1 MKKYP
6 SEAYSSNS
14 RTLHRYVVVA
24 GLVLSVGLTIA
35 PGAVSTAYADELA
48 SGSDSPAAIE
58 AAMQPGEGASSSFVN
73 AAPQAG
79 GKATASSAESTSGVE
94 GQNLPGSDPAKSS
107 ASEASAPGAGES
119 GSASVGEG
127 TASAAAPATG
137 SGPSA
142 TTTAPEGGTSPDA
155 ATPATGNAPD
165 PAASAAVTSGGLT
178 LAAVPAAE
186 GAAAPAAGVVA
197 KIGEQSYAT
206 LDEAIAAAKSG
217 DTIVLVA
224 NATTQGISMKGDLT
238 INGAGNT
245 ITFEKDGIAIF
256 GHALTFK
263 DAIVSMMGIGSTPY
277 AEWKWMAICASK
289 DGSLTLDNTAMSL
302 DGTGTASNTHA
313 IYFTSNNKLNVTNG
327 STLVVSNYPQDA
339 LEWDG
344 GDGGYN
350 LNVTGGSKVVLDHNR
365 SGIAGTF
372 FVKVD
377 ASELTVIN
385 NRGNGSNGSHFNIA
399 NGSEVSFKDNGSHG
413 LSAGKLFVKGST
425 VTCTGNGMYGITV
438 GNSLNVDGTS
448 TLKANGNKTK
458 ASASSGGGLRITKNA
473 RENLIAKGAVVEIN
487 NNGGNGLENYAD
499 LLIEEGVDLSILQN
513 YEKGNGGGIYNGATG
528 SLTLPSGAKIY
539 NNIAAKAGDD
549 IFSLGKIVVPA
560 TGKWILDQ
568 NHDGV
573 GDHSIAGWFEDGLGS
588 DNPQRWQAHAEDED
602 ANYIIGIEEGNFEIP
617 LALKAA
623 HGIEVDLGE
632 GEEPASPDGG
642 SEDPGKAEGSSGVET
657 VSAEK
662 AEVVAP
668 GSVKSVSPKT
678 GDSAGFGLAA
688 AAMSVVAAISAAFA
702 ALRRRE
708 D

>member
-6 SEAYSSNS
+6 SEACSSNS
-14 RTLHRYVVVA
+14 RTLRRYVVVA

-48 SGSDSPAAIE
+48 SGSGSSAAIE
-58 AAMQPGEGASSSFVN
+58 AAMQPGEGASSSSVN
-73 AAPQAG
+73 TASEAEEKAA
-79 GKATASSAESTSGVE
+79 TSSAESASGVE
-94 GQNLPGSDPAKSS
+94 GQDSPGSAPAKSS

-127 TASAAAPATG
+127 TASAAVSATG
-137 SGPSA
+137 SGASA
-142 TTTAPEGGTSPDA
+142 TTAAPEGGTSPDV

-165 PAASAAVTSGGLT
+165 PAASAA
-178 LAAVPAAE
+178 PAAE
-186 GAAAPAAGVVA
+186 GAAAPTAGVVA

-302 DGTGTASNTHA
+302 DGTGTASGTHA
-313 IYFTSNNKLNVTNG
+313 IYFTSNNKLNVANG

-350 LNVTGGSKVVLDHNR
+350 LNVTGGSEVVLDHNR

-377 ASELTVIN
+377 ASELTVIS
-385 NRGNGSNGSHFNIA
+385 NRGNGSNGSHFDIA

-473 RENLIAKGAVVEIN
+473 RENFIAKGAVVEIN

-499 LLIEEGVDLSILQN
+499 LFIEDGVDLSSLQN

-528 SLTLPSGAKIY
+528 SLTLPSGAKIH
-539 NNIAAKAGDD
+539 NNTAAKAGDD
-549 IFSLGKIVVPA
+549 IYSLGKIVVPA
-560 TGKWILDQ
+560 TGEWILDQ

-573 GDHSIAGWFEDGLGS
+573 GDHAITGWFEDGLGS

-623 HGIEVDLGE
+623 HGIEVDPGE

-642 SEDPGKAEGSSGVET
+642 SEDPGKAEDPGSVKT

-668 GSVKSVSPKT
+668 GSVKNVSPKT

>member
-58 AAMQPGEGASSSFVN
+58 AAMQAGEGASSSSVN
-73 AAPQAG
+73 AAPQAE
-79 GKATASSAESTSGVE
+79 GKAAASSAESASGVE
-94 GQNLPGSDPAKSS
+94 SQNLPGSAPAKSS

-142 TTTAPEGGTSPDA
+142 TTAAPEGGTSPDA

-165 PAASAAVTSGGLT
+165 PAASATVASGGLT
-178 LAAVPAAE
+178 LAAAPAAE
-186 GAAAPAAGVVA
+186 GAAAPTAGVVA

-289 DGSLTLDNTAMSL
+289 DGSLALDNTAMSL

-327 STLVVSNYPQDA
+327 STLVVSNYPQD
-339 LEWDG
+339 
-344 GDGGYN
+344 
-350 LNVTGGSKVVLDHNR
+350 
-365 SGIAGTF
+365 
-372 FVKVD
+372 
-377 ASELTVIN
+377 
-385 NRGNGSNGSHFNIA
+385 
-399 NGSEVSFKDNGSHG
+399 
-413 LSAGKLFVKGST
+413 
-425 VTCTGNGMYGITV
+425 
-438 GNSLNVDGTS
+438 
-448 TLKANGNKTK
+448 
-458 ASASSGGGLRITKNA
+458 
-473 RENLIAKGAVVEIN
+473 GA
-487 NNGGNGLENYAD
+487 
-499 LLIEEGVDLSILQN
+499 
-513 YEKGNGGGIYNGATG
+513 
-528 SLTLPSGAKIY
+528 
-539 NNIAAKAGDD
+539 
-549 IFSLGKIVVPA
+549 
-560 TGKWILDQ
+560 
-568 NHDGV
+568 GV
-573 GDHSIAGWFEDGLGS
+573 G
-588 DNPQRWQAHAEDED
+588 RWRWWLQ
-602 ANYIIGIEEGNFEIP
+602 P
-617 LALKAA
+617 
-623 HGIEVDLGE
+623 
-632 GEEPASPDGG
+632 
-642 SEDPGKAEGSSGVET
+642 
-657 VSAEK
+657 
-662 AEVVAP
+662 
-668 GSVKSVSPKT
+668 
-678 GDSAGFGLAA
+678 
-688 AAMSVVAAISAAFA
+688 
-702 ALRRRE
+702 
-708 D
+708 

>member
-6 SEAYSSNS
+6 SEACSSNS
-14 RTLHRYVVVA
+14 RTLRRYVVVA

-58 AAMQPGEGASSSFVN
+58 AAMQPGEGASSSSVN
-73 AAPQAG
+73 AASQAE
-79 GKATASSAESTSGVE
+79 GKAAASSAESASGVE
-94 GQNLPGSDPAKSS
+94 SQNLPGSAPAKSS

-137 SGPSA
+137 SGSSA
-142 TTTAPEGGTSPDA
+142 TTAAPEGGTSPDA
-155 ATPATGNAPD
+155 ATSATGSATD
-165 PAASAAVTSGGLT
+165 PAAAD
-178 LAAVPAAE
+178 PAAE

-302 DGTGTASNTHA
+302 DGTGTASGTHA

-327 STLVVSNYPQDA
+327 STLAVSNYPQDA

-385 NRGNGSNGSHFNIA
+385 NRGNGSNGSHFDIA

-473 RENLIAKGAVVEIN
+473 GENFIAKGAVIEIS

-539 NNIAAKAGDD
+539 NNTAAKAGDD

-573 GDHSIAGWFEDGLGS
+573 GDHSITGWFEDGLGS

-623 HGIEVDLGE
+623 HGIEVDPGE
-632 GEEPASPDGG
+632 GEEPASPDGA
-642 SEDPGKAEGSSGVET
+642 SEDPGKAEGSSSVET

>member
-35 PGAVSTAYADELA
+35 PGAVSTAYADELV

-58 AAMQPGEGASSSFVN
+58 AAMQPGEGASFSSAN
-73 AAPQAG
+73 AAPQAE
-79 GKATASSAESTSGVE
+79 GKAAASSAESASGVE
-94 GQNLPGSDPAKSS
+94 GQNLPESDPAKSS

-142 TTTAPEGGTSPDA
+142 TTVAPEGGTSPDA

-165 PAASAAVTSGGLT
+165 PAASAA
-178 LAAVPAAE
+178 PAAE
-186 GAAAPAAGVVA
+186 GAAAPTAGVVA

-302 DGTGTASNTHA
+302 DGTGTASGTHA
-313 IYFTSNNKLNVTNG
+313 IYFTSNNKLNVANG

-350 LNVTGGSKVVLDHNR
+350 LNVTGGSEVVLDHNR

-377 ASELTVIN
+377 ASELTVIS
-385 NRGNGSNGSHFNIA
+385 NRGNGSNGSHFDIA

-425 VTCTGNGMYGITV
+425 VTCTGNGLYGITV
-438 GNSLNVDGTS
+438 SNSLNVDGTS

-539 NNIAAKAGDD
+539 NNTAAKAGDD
-549 IFSLGKIVVPA
+549 IFSHGKIVVPA

-573 GDHSIAGWFEDGLGS
+573 GDHSIAGWFEDGLGR

-623 HGIEVDLGE
+623 HGIEVDPGE

>member
-6 SEAYSSNS
+6 SEACSSNS
-14 RTLHRYVVVA
+14 RTLRRYVVVA

-35 PGAVSTAYADELA
+35 PGAVSTAYADEPA
-48 SGSDSPAAIE
+48 SGSGSSVATE
-58 AAMQPGEGASSSFVN
+58 AAMQPGEGASSSSVN
-73 AAPQAG
+73 TAPQEE
-79 GKATASSAESTSGVE
+79 GKAATSSAESTSGVE
-94 GQNLPGSDPAKSS
+94 GQNPPESAPAKSS

-119 GSASVGEG
+119 VSAPVGEG
-127 TASAAAPATG
+127 AVSAVAPATG
-137 SGPSA
+137 SA
-142 TTTAPEGGTSPDA
+142 T
-155 ATPATGNAPD
+155 D
-165 PAASAAVTSGGLT
+165 PAAAASS
-178 LAAVPAAE
+178 AE

-302 DGTGTASNTHA
+302 DGAGTASGTHA

-350 LNVTGGSKVVLDHNR
+350 LNVIGGSKVVLDHNR

-385 NRGNGSNGSHFNIA
+385 NRGNGSNGSHFDIA

-473 RENLIAKGAVVEIN
+473 RENFIAKGAVVEIS

-499 LLIEEGVDLSILQN
+499 LFIEEGVDLSILQN

-528 SLTLPSGAKIY
+528 SLALPSGAKIY
-539 NNIAAKAGDD
+539 NNTAAKAGDD

-573 GDHSIAGWFEDGLGS
+573 GDHSITGWFEDGLGS
-588 DNPQRWQAHAEDED
+588 DSPQRWQAHAEDED
-602 ANYIIGIEEGNFEIP
+602 ANYIIGIEEGSFEVP

-623 HGIEVDLGE
+623 HGIEVDPGE
-632 GEEPASPDGG
+632 GDEPAVPDDG
-642 SEDPGKAEGSSGVET
+642 SEDPGKAEGSSSVET

-668 GSVKSVSPKT
+668 DSVKSVSPKT

>member
-14 RTLHRYVVVA
+14 RTLRRYVVVA

-48 SGSDSPAAIE
+48 SGSGTPAAIE
-58 AAMQPGEGASSSFVN
+58 AAVQPEEGASSSSAN
-73 AAPQAG
+73 AAPQAE
-79 GKATASSAESTSGVE
+79 GKAAASSAESASSVE
-94 GQNLPGSDPAKSS
+94 TQNPPGPAPAKSS

-119 GSASVGEG
+119 GSAPAGEG
-127 TASAAAPATG
+127 AASAAAPAAG
-137 SGPSA
+137 SGSSA
-142 TTTAPEGGTSPDA
+142 TTAAPEGGTSSGA
-155 ATPATGNAPD
+155 ATPATGSVPD
-165 PAASAAVTSGGLT
+165 PAASAAAASSGLT
-178 LAAVPAAE
+178 LAA
-186 GAAAPAAGVVA
+186 APTAGVVA
-197 KIGEQSYAT
+197 KIGEQSYVT
-206 LDEAIAAAKSG
+206 LDEAIAAAKPG

-224 NATTQGISMKGDLT
+224 NATSQGISMKGDLV

-256 GHALTFK
+256 NHALTFK
-263 DAIVSMMGIGSTPY
+263 DAIVSTMGIGSTPY
-277 AEWKWMAICASK
+277 AEWKWMAICANK
-289 DGSLTLDNTAMSL
+289 DGSLTLDNTTMTL
-302 DGTGTASNTHA
+302 DGTGTASGTHA

-385 NRGNGSNGSHFNIA
+385 NRGNGSNGSHFDIA

-425 VTCTGNGMYGITV
+425 ITCTGNGLYGITV
-438 GNSLNVDGTS
+438 SNSLNVDGAS

-473 RENLIAKGAVVEIN
+473 KENFIAKGAVVEIN

-499 LLIEEGVDLSILQN
+499 LFIEDGVDLSILQN

-528 SLTLPSGAKIY
+528 SLTLPSGAKIH
-539 NNIAAKAGDD
+539 NNTAAKAGDD
-549 IFSLGKIVVPA
+549 IYSLGKIVVPA
-560 TGKWILDQ
+560 TGEWILDQ

-573 GDHSIAGWFEDGLGS
+573 GDHAITGWFEDGLGS

-602 ANYIIGIEEGNFEIP
+602 ANYMIEIEEGSFEIP
-617 LALKAA
+617 LALKAT
-623 HGIEVDLGE
+623 HGIQVDPEE
-632 GEEPASPDGG
+632 GDVPVGPSE
-642 SEDPGKAEGSSGVET
+642 SEDPGKAEDPGSVKT

-662 AEVVAP
+662 AEVVAT
-668 GSVKSVSPKT
+668 SSAKSISPKT
-678 GDSAGFGLAA
+678 GDSTGFSLAA
-688 AAMSVVAAISAAFA
+688 AAMSVLAAISAAFA

>member
-6 SEAYSSNS
+6 SEACSSNS
-14 RTLHRYVVVA
+14 RTLRRYVVVA

-48 SGSDSPAAIE
+48 SGSGSSAAIE
-58 AAMQPGEGASSSFVN
+58 AAMQPGEGASASSVN
-73 AAPQAG
+73 TAPQEE
-79 GKATASSAESTSGVE
+79 GKAAASSAESTSGVE
-94 GQNLPGSDPAKSS
+94 GQNPPESAPAKSGV
-107 ASEASAPGAGES
+107 SEASAPGAGES
-119 GSASVGEG
+119 GSAPAGEG
-127 TASAAAPATG
+127 AT
-137 SGPSA
+137 S
-142 TTTAPEGGTSPDA
+142 A
-155 ATPATGNAPD
+155 ATPATGSAPD
-165 PAASAAVTSGGLT
+165 SAASAAEGT
-178 LAAVPAAE
+178 AAST
-186 GAAAPAAGVVA
+186 AGVVA

-302 DGTGTASNTHA
+302 DGTGTASGTHA

-385 NRGNGSNGSHFNIA
+385 NRGNGSNGSHFDIA

-438 GNSLNVDGTS
+438 GNSLNVDGAS

-473 RENLIAKGAVVEIN
+473 RENFIAKGAVVEIN

-499 LLIEEGVDLSILQN
+499 LFIEEGVDLSILQN

-539 NNIAAKAGDD
+539 NNTAAKAGDD

-573 GDHSIAGWFEDGLGS
+573 GDHSITGWFEDGLGS

-602 ANYIIGIEEGNFEIP
+602 ANYIIGIEEGSFETP

-623 HGIEVDLGE
+623 HGVEVDPGE
-632 GEEPASPDGG
+632 GDEPTAPDDG
-642 SEDPGKAEGSSGVET
+642 SEDSGKAEGSSSVET
-657 VSAEK
+657 VSVEK
-662 AEVVAP
+662 AEVVAS

-678 GDSAGFGLAA
+678 GDSAGFSLAA
-688 AAMSVVAAISAAFA
+688 AVMSVIAAISAAFA

>member
-6 SEAYSSNS
+6 SEACSSNS
-14 RTLHRYVVVA
+14 RTLRRYVVVA

-48 SGSDSPAAIE
+48 SGSGSSAAIE
-58 AAMQPGEGASSSFVN
+58 AAMQPGEGASASSVN
-73 AAPQAG
+73 TAPQEE
-79 GKATASSAESTSGVE
+79 GKAAASSAESTSGVE
-94 GQNLPGSDPAKSS
+94 GQNPPESAPAKSGV
-107 ASEASAPGAGES
+107 SEASAPGAGES
-119 GSASVGEG
+119 GSAPAGEG
-127 TASAAAPATG
+127 AT
-137 SGPSA
+137 S
-142 TTTAPEGGTSPDA
+142 A
-155 ATPATGNAPD
+155 ATPATGSAPD
-165 PAASAAVTSGGLT
+165 SAASAAEGT
-178 LAAVPAAE
+178 AAST
-186 GAAAPAAGVVA
+186 AGVVA

-302 DGTGTASNTHA
+302 DGMGTASGTHA

-385 NRGNGSNGSHFNIA
+385 NRGNGSNGSHFDIA

-473 RENLIAKGAVVEIN
+473 RENFIAKGAVVEIN

-539 NNIAAKAGDD
+539 NNTAAKAGDD

-573 GDHSIAGWFEDGLGS
+573 GDHSITGWFEDGLGS

-602 ANYIIGIEEGNFEIP
+602 ANYMIGIEEGNFETP

-623 HGIEVDLGE
+623 HGIEVDPGE

-642 SEDPGKAEGSSGVET
+642 SEDPGKAEGSSSVET

>member
-6 SEAYSSNS
+6 SEACSSNS
-14 RTLHRYVVVA
+14 RTLRRYVVVA
-24 GLVLSVGLTIA
+24 GLVLSVGLAIA
-35 PGAVSTAYADELA
+35 PGVVSTAYADELA

-58 AAMQPGEGASSSFVN
+58 AAMQPGEGASSSSVD
-73 AAPQAG
+73 AASQAE
-79 GKATASSAESTSGVE
+79 GKAAASSAESASGVE
-94 GQNLPGSDPAKSS
+94 SQNLPGSAPAKSS

-155 ATPATGNAPD
+155 ATSATGSATD
-165 PAASAAVTSGGLT
+165 PAAAASS
-178 LAAVPAAE
+178 AE

-377 ASELTVIN
+377 ASELTVTN
-385 NRGNGSNGSHFNIA
+385 NRANGSNGSHFDIA
-399 NGSEVSFKDNGSHG
+399 NGSEVSFKDNGYHG

-425 VTCTGNGMYGITV
+425 ITCTGNGLYGITV
-438 GNSLNVDGTS
+438 GNSLNVDGAS

-473 RENLIAKGAVVEIN
+473 KENFIAKGAVVEIN

-499 LLIEEGVDLSILQN
+499 LFIEDGVDLSILQN

-528 SLTLPSGAKIY
+528 SLTLPSGAKTY
-539 NNIAAKAGDD
+539 NNTAAKAGDD
-549 IFSLGKIVVPA
+549 IYSLGKIVVPA
-560 TGKWILDQ
+560 TGEWILDQ

-573 GDHSIAGWFEDGLGS
+573 GDHSITGWFEDGLGS

-623 HGIEVDLGE
+623 HGIEVDPGE

-642 SEDPGKAEGSSGVET
+642 FEDPGKAEGSSSVET

>member
-1 MKKYP
+1 MG
-6 SEAYSSNS
+6 SS
-14 RTLHRYVVVA
+14 
-24 GLVLSVGLTIA
+24 
-35 PGAVSTAYADELA
+35 
-48 SGSDSPAAIE
+48 AAIE
-58 AAMQPGEGASSSFVN
+58 AAMQPGEGASASSVN
-73 AAPQAG
+73 TAPQEE
-79 GKATASSAESTSGVE
+79 GKAAASSAESTSGVE
-94 GQNLPGSDPAKSS
+94 GQNPPESAPAKSGV
-107 ASEASAPGAGES
+107 SEASAPGAGES
-119 GSASVGEG
+119 GSAPAGEG
-127 TASAAAPATG
+127 AT
-137 SGPSA
+137 S
-142 TTTAPEGGTSPDA
+142 A
-155 ATPATGNAPD
+155 ATPATGSAPD
-165 PAASAAVTSGGLT
+165 SAASAAGGT
-178 LAAVPAAE
+178 AAST
-186 GAAAPAAGVVA
+186 AGVVA

-302 DGTGTASNTHA
+302 DGTGTASGTHA

-385 NRGNGSNGSHFNIA
+385 NRGNGSNGSHFDIA

-473 RENLIAKGAVVEIN
+473 RENFIAKGAVVEIN

-539 NNIAAKAGDD
+539 NNTAAKAGDD

-573 GDHSIAGWFEDGLGS
+573 GGHSITGWFEDGLGS

-602 ANYIIGIEEGNFEIP
+602 ANYMIGIEEGNFETP

-623 HGIEVDLGE
+623 HGIEVDPGE

-642 SEDPGKAEGSSGVET
+642 SEDPGKAEGSSSVET

-702 ALRRRE
+702 ALRRR
-708 D
+708 DD

>member
-48 SGSDSPAAIE
+48 SGPDSPAAIE
-58 AAMQPGEGASSSFVN
+58 AAMQPGEGASSSSVN
-73 AAPQAG
+73 AASQAEE
-79 GKATASSAESTSGVE
+79 KAAASSAESASGVE
-94 GQNLPGSDPAKSS
+94 SQNLPGSAPAKSS
-107 ASEASAPGAGES
+107 ASEASAPGAGEF

-137 SGPSA
+137 GGASA

-155 ATPATGNAPD
+155 ATSATGSATD
-165 PAASAAVTSGGLT
+165 PAAAA
-178 LAAVPAAE
+178 PAAE
-186 GAAAPAAGVVA
+186 GTAAPAAGVVA

-302 DGTGTASNTHA
+302 DGTGTASGTHA

-327 STLVVSNYPQDA
+327 STLAVSNYPQDA

-385 NRGNGSNGSHFNIA
+385 NRGNGSNGSHFDIA

-473 RENLIAKGAVVEIN
+473 RENFIAKGAVVEIS

-499 LLIEEGVDLSILQN
+499 LFIEEGVDLSVLQN

-539 NNIAAKAGDD
+539 NNTAAKAGDD
-549 IFSLGKIVVPA
+549 IYSLGKIVVPA

-573 GDHSIAGWFEDGLGS
+573 GDHSITGWFEDGLGG

-602 ANYIIGIEEGNFEIP
+602 ANYIIGIEEGNFETP

-623 HGIEVDLGE
+623 HGIEVDPGE
-632 GEEPASPDGG
+632 GDEPAGPDGG
-642 SEDPGKAEGSSGVET
+642 SEDPGKAEGSSSVET

-702 ALRRRE
+702 AFRRRE

>member
-1 MKKYP
+1 MKRYP

-58 AAMQPGEGASSSFVN
+58 AAMQPGEGASSSSVN
-73 AAPQAG
+73 AAPQAE
-79 GKATASSAESTSGVE
+79 GKAAASSVESTSGVE
-94 GQNLPGSDPAKSS
+94 SQNLPGSAPAKSS

-127 TASAAAPATG
+127 TASVAAPATG
-137 SGPSA
+137 SGASA
-142 TTTAPEGGTSPDA
+142 TTAAPEGGTLPDV
-155 ATPATGNAPD
+155 ATLATGSAPD
-165 PAASAAVTSGGLT
+165 SAASAA
-178 LAAVPAAE
+178 E
-186 GAAAPAAGVVA
+186 GTAAPTAGVVA

-385 NRGNGSNGSHFNIA
+385 NRGNGSNGSHFDIA

-425 VTCTGNGMYGITV
+425 VTCTGNGLYGITV
-438 GNSLNVDGTS
+438 GNSLNVDGAS

-458 ASASSGGGLRITKNA
+458 TSASSGGGLRITKNA
-473 RENLIAKGAVVEIN
+473 RENFIAKGAVVEIN

-499 LLIEEGVDLSILQN
+499 LFIEEGVDLSILQN

-539 NNIAAKAGDD
+539 NNTAAKAGDD
-549 IFSLGKIVVPA
+549 IYSLGKIVVPA

-573 GDHSIAGWFEDGLGS
+573 GDHSITGWFEDGLGS

-602 ANYIIGIEEGNFEIP
+602 ANYMIGIEEGNFEIP

-623 HGIEVDLGE
+623 HGIEVDPEE
-632 GEEPASPDGG
+632 GDEPASPDDG
-642 SEDPGKAEGSSGVET
+642 SEDPGKAEDPGSVKT

>member
-6 SEAYSSNS
+6 SEACSSNS
-14 RTLHRYVVVA
+14 RTLRRYVVVA

-58 AAMQPGEGASSSFVN
+58 AAMQPGEGASSGSVN
-73 AAPQAG
+73 AASQAE
-79 GKATASSAESTSGVE
+79 GKAAASSAESASGVE
-94 GQNLPGSDPAKSS
+94 GQDSPGSAPAKSS

-142 TTTAPEGGTSPDA
+142 TTTAPEGGTSPDV
-155 ATPATGNAPD
+155 ATPATGSATD
-165 PAASAAVTSGGLT
+165 PA
-178 LAAVPAAE
+178 
-186 GAAAPAAGVVA
+186 AAGVVA

-377 ASELTVIN
+377 ASELTVTN
-385 NRGNGSNGSHFNIA
+385 NRANGSNGSHFDIA
-399 NGSEVSFKDNGSHG
+399 NGSEVSFKDNGYHG

-473 RENLIAKGAVVEIN
+473 RENFIAKGAVVEIN

-539 NNIAAKAGDD
+539 NNTAAKAGDD

-560 TGKWILDQ
+560 TGNGFLTRTMMAWAI
-568 NHDGV
+568 
-573 GDHSIAGWFEDGLGS
+573 
-588 DNPQRWQAHAEDED
+588 
-602 ANYIIGIEEGNFEIP
+602 IP
-617 LALKAA
+617 LPAGLKTAWAA
-623 HGIEVDLGE
+623 TTL
-632 GEEPASPDGG
+632 SGG
-642 SEDPGKAEGSSGVET
+642 RPM
-657 VSAEK
+657 
-662 AEVVAP
+662 
-668 GSVKSVSPKT
+668 PKMKMRT
-678 GDSAGFGLAA
+678 
-688 AAMSVVAAISAAFA
+688 I
-702 ALRRRE
+702 
-708 D
+708 

>member
-6 SEAYSSNS
+6 SEACSSNS
-14 RTLHRYVVVA
+14 RTLRRYVVVA

-48 SGSDSPAAIE
+48 SGSGSSAAIE
-58 AAMQPGEGASSSFVN
+58 AAMQPGEGASSSSVN
-73 AAPQAG
+73 TASEAEEKAA
-79 GKATASSAESTSGVE
+79 TSSAESASGVE
-94 GQNLPGSDPAKSS
+94 GQDSPGSAPAKSS

-142 TTTAPEGGTSPDA
+142 TTVAPEGGTSPDV
-155 ATPATGNAPD
+155 ATTATGPA
-165 PAASAAVTSGGLT
+165 AASAAVASGGLT

-302 DGTGTASNTHA
+302 DGTGTASGTHA
-313 IYFTSNNKLNVTNG
+313 IYFTSNNKLNVANG

-350 LNVTGGSKVVLDHNR
+350 LNVTGGSEVVLDHNR

-377 ASELTVIN
+377 ASELTVIS
-385 NRGNGSNGSHFNIA
+385 NRGNGSNGSHFDIA

-413 LSAGKLFVKGST
+413 LSAGKLFVKGSM
-425 VTCTGNGMYGITV
+425 VTCTGNGLYGITV
-438 GNSLNVDGTS
+438 SNSLNVDGAS

-473 RENLIAKGAVVEIN
+473 KENFIAKGAVVEIN

-499 LLIEEGVDLSILQN
+499 LFIEDGVDLSILQN

-528 SLTLPSGAKIY
+528 SLTLPSGAKIH
-539 NNIAAKAGDD
+539 NNTAAKAGDD
-549 IFSLGKIVVPA
+549 IYSLGKIVVPA
-560 TGKWILDQ
+560 TGEWILDQ

-573 GDHSIAGWFEDGLGS
+573 GDHAITGWFEDGLGG

-623 HGIEVDLGE
+623 HGIEVDPGE

-642 SEDPGKAEGSSGVET
+642 SEDPGKAEGSSSVET

-668 GSVKSVSPKT
+668 GSAKSVSPKT

>member
-1 MKKYP
+1 MFLQFTHAP
-6 SEAYSSNS
+6 SLCCCS
-14 RTLHRYVVVA
+14 RA
-24 GLVLSVGLTIA
+24 CVLSVGLTIA

-48 SGSDSPAAIE
+48 SGPDSPAAIE
-58 AAMQPGEGASSSFVN
+58 AAMQPGEGASSSSVN
-73 AAPQAG
+73 AASQAE
-79 GKATASSAESTSGVE
+79 GKAAASSAESASGVE
-94 GQNLPGSDPAKSS
+94 GQDSPGSAPAKSS

-155 ATPATGNAPD
+155 ATSATGSATD
-165 PAASAAVTSGGLT
+165 PAAAD
-178 LAAVPAAE
+178 PAAE

-224 NATTQGISMKGDLT
+224 NATTQGINMKGDLT

-350 LNVTGGSKVVLDHNR
+350 LIVTGGSKVVLDHNR

-377 ASELTVIN
+377 ASELTVTN
-385 NRGNGSNGSHFNIA
+385 NRGNGSNGSHFDIA

-473 RENLIAKGAVVEIN
+473 RENFIAKGAVVEIN

-528 SLTLPSGAKIY
+528 FLTLPSGAKIY
-539 NNIAAKAGDD
+539 NNTAAKAGDD

-573 GDHSIAGWFEDGLGS
+573 GDHSITGWFEDGLGS

-623 HGIEVDLGE
+623 HGIEVDPGK
-632 GEEPASPDGG
+632 GDEPAGPDGG

>member
-6 SEAYSSNS
+6 SEACSSNS
-14 RTLHRYVVVA
+14 RTLRRYVVVA

-35 PGAVSTAYADELA
+35 PGAVSTAYADEPA
-48 SGSDSPAAIE
+48 SGSGSSVAIE
-58 AAMQPGEGASSSFVN
+58 AAMQPGEGASASSVN
-73 AAPQAG
+73 TASQAE
-79 GKATASSAESTSGVE
+79 GKAATSSAESTSGVE
-94 GQNLPGSDPAKSS
+94 GQNPPESAPAKSS
-107 ASEASAPGAGES
+107 ISEASAPGAGES
-119 GSASVGEG
+119 GSAPAGEG
-127 TASAAAPATG
+127 AT
-137 SGPSA
+137 S
-142 TTTAPEGGTSPDA
+142 A
-155 ATPATGNAPD
+155 ATPATGSAPD
-165 PAASAAVTSGGLT
+165 SAASAAEGT
-178 LAAVPAAE
+178 AAST
-186 GAAAPAAGVVA
+186 AGVVA

-385 NRGNGSNGSHFNIA
+385 NRGNGSNGSHFDIA

-473 RENLIAKGAVVEIN
+473 RENFIAKGAVVEIN

-499 LLIEEGVDLSILQN
+499 LLIEEGADLSILQN

-539 NNIAAKAGDD
+539 NNTAAKAGDD

-568 NHDGV
+568 NHDGA
-573 GDHSIAGWFEDGLGS
+573 GDHSITGWFEDGLGS
-588 DNPQRWQAHAEDED
+588 DNPQRWRAHAEDED
-602 ANYIIGIEEGNFEIP
+602 ANYMIGIEEGSFETP

-623 HGIEVDLGE
+623 HGVEVDPGE
-632 GEEPASPDGG
+632 GDEPAAPDDG
-642 SEDPGKAEGSSGVET
+642 SEDPGKAEGSSSVET

-662 AEVVAP
+662 AEVVAS

-678 GDSAGFGLAA
+678 GDSAGFSLAA
-688 AAMSVVAAISAAFA
+688 AAMSVIAAISAAFA

-708 D
+708 N

>member
-35 PGAVSTAYADELA
+35 PGAVSTAYADELT
-48 SGSDSPAAIE
+48 SGSGSSAAIE
-58 AAMQPGEGASSSFVN
+58 AAMQPGEGASSSSVN
-73 AAPQAG
+73 AAPQAE
-79 GKATASSAESTSGVE
+79 GKAAASSAESTSGVE
-94 GQNLPGSDPAKSS
+94 GQSLPGSAPAKSS
-107 ASEASAPGAGES
+107 ASEASAPGASES

-127 TASAAAPATG
+127 TASAVAPATG

-155 ATPATGNAPD
+155 ATSATGSAAD
-165 PAASAAVTSGGLT
+165 PAAAASF
-178 LAAVPAAE
+178 AE

-263 DAIVSMMGIGSTPY
+263 DAIVSMTGIGSTPY

-289 DGSLTLDNTAMSL
+289 NGSLTLDNTAMSL
-302 DGTGTASNTHA
+302 DGTGTVSGTHA

-327 STLVVSNYPQDA
+327 STLAVSNYPQDA

-385 NRGNGSNGSHFNIA
+385 NRGNGSNGSHFDIA

-473 RENLIAKGAVVEIN
+473 RENFIAKGAVVEIN

-528 SLTLPSGAKIY
+528 FLTLPSGAKIY
-539 NNIAAKAGDD
+539 NNTAAKAGDD

-573 GDHSIAGWFEDGLGS
+573 GDHSITGWFEDGLGS

-623 HGIEVDLGE
+623 HGIEVDPGE
-632 GEEPASPDGG
+632 GEEPVSPDGG

-678 GDSAGFGLAA
+678 GDSTGFGLAA

>member
-1 MKKYP
+1 MKKYS

-48 SGSDSPAAIE
+48 SGSGSSAAIE
-58 AAMQPGEGASSSFVN
+58 AAMQPGEGASSSSVN
-73 AAPQAG
+73 AAPQAE
-79 GKATASSAESTSGVE
+79 GKAAASSAESTSGVE
-94 GQNLPGSDPAKSS
+94 GQNLPGSAPAKSS

-137 SGPSA
+137 SDPST

-178 LAAVPAAE
+178 LAAAPAAE

-263 DAIVSMMGIGSTPY
+263 DAIVSMMDIGSTPY

-302 DGTGTASNTHA
+302 DGTGTASGTHA

-385 NRGNGSNGSHFNIA
+385 NRGNGSNGSH
-399 NGSEVSFKDNGSHG
+399 G

-473 RENLIAKGAVVEIN
+473 RENFIAKGAVVEIN

-499 LLIEEGVDLSILQN
+499 LFIEEGVDLSILQN

-539 NNIAAKAGDD
+539 NNTAAKAGDD
-549 IFSLGKIVVPA
+549 IYSLGKIVVPA

-573 GDHSIAGWFEDGLGS
+573 GDHSITGWFEDGLGS

-602 ANYIIGIEEGNFEIP
+602 ANYIIGIEEGDFEIP

-623 HGIEVDLGE
+623 HGIEVDPGE
-632 GEEPASPDGG
+632 GDEPAGPDGG
-642 SEDPGKAEGSSGVET
+642 SEDPGKAEGSSSVET

>member
-6 SEAYSSNS
+6 SEACSSNS
-14 RTLHRYVVVA
+14 RTLRRYVVVA

-48 SGSDSPAAIE
+48 SGSDSLAAIE
-58 AAMQPGEGASSSFVN
+58 AAMQPGEGASSSSVN
-73 AAPQAG
+73 AASQAE
-79 GKATASSAESTSGVE
+79 GKAAASSAESASGVE
-94 GQNLPGSDPAKSS
+94 SQNLPGSAPAKSS

-127 TASAAAPATG
+127 AASAAAPATG

-155 ATPATGNAPD
+155 ATSATGSATD
-165 PAASAAVTSGGLT
+165 PAAAASSV
-178 LAAVPAAE
+178 E

-377 ASELTVIN
+377 ASELTVTN
-385 NRGNGSNGSHFNIA
+385 NRANGSNGSHFDIA
-399 NGSEVSFKDNGSHG
+399 NGSEVSFKNNGYHG

-425 VTCTGNGMYGITV
+425 VTCTGNGMYGITI

-458 ASASSGGGLRITKNA
+458 ASVSSGGGLRITKNA
-473 RENLIAKGAVVEIN
+473 RENFIAKGAVVEIN

-539 NNIAAKAGDD
+539 NNTAAKAGDD

-573 GDHSIAGWFEDGLGS
+573 GDHSITGWFEDGLGS
-588 DNPQRWQAHAEDED
+588 DSPQRWQAHAEDED

-623 HGIEVDLGE
+623 HGIEVDPGE
-632 GEEPASPDGG
+632 GEEPAGPDDG
-642 SEDPGKAEGSSGVET
+642 SEDPGKAEDSSSVEA

>member
-6 SEAYSSNS
+6 SEACSSNS
-14 RTLHRYVVVA
+14 RTLRRYVVVA

-48 SGSDSPAAIE
+48 SGSGSSAAIE
-58 AAMQPGEGASSSFVN
+58 AAMQPGEGASASSVN
-73 AAPQAG
+73 TAPQEE
-79 GKATASSAESTSGVE
+79 GKAAASSAESTSGVE
-94 GQNLPGSDPAKSS
+94 GQNPPESAPAKSGV
-107 ASEASAPGAGES
+107 SEASAPGAGES
-119 GSASVGEG
+119 GSAPAGEG
-127 TASAAAPATG
+127 AT
-137 SGPSA
+137 S
-142 TTTAPEGGTSPDA
+142 A
-155 ATPATGNAPD
+155 ATPATGSAPD
-165 PAASAAVTSGGLT
+165 SAASAAEGT
-178 LAAVPAAE
+178 AAST
-186 GAAAPAAGVVA
+186 AGVVA

-277 AEWKWMAICASK
+277 AEWKWMAICTSK
-289 DGSLTLDNTAMSL
+289 DGSLTLDNTAMNL
-302 DGTGTASNTHA
+302 DGTGTASGTHA

-350 LNVTGGSKVVLDHNR
+350 LNVTGGSKIVLDHNR

-385 NRGNGSNGSHFNIA
+385 NRGNGSNGSHFDIA

-438 GNSLNVDGTS
+438 GNSLNVDGAS

-473 RENLIAKGAVVEIN
+473 RENFIAKGAVVEIN

-528 SLTLPSGAKIY
+528 SLALPSGAKIH
-539 NNIAAKAGDD
+539 NNTAAKAGDD

-560 TGKWILDQ
+560 TGKWVLDQ

-573 GDHSIAGWFEDGLGS
+573 GDHSITGWFEDGLGS

-602 ANYIIGIEEGNFEIP
+602 ANYMIGIEEGSFETP

-623 HGIEVDLGE
+623 HGVEVDPGE
-632 GEEPASPDGG
+632 GDEPAAPDDG
-642 SEDPGKAEGSSGVET
+642 SEDSGKAEGSSSVET

-662 AEVVAP
+662 AEVAAP

-688 AAMSVVAAISAAFA
+688 AAMSVIAAISAAFA

>member
-6 SEAYSSNS
+6 SEACSSNS
-14 RTLHRYVVVA
+14 RTLRRYVVVA

-48 SGSDSPAAIE
+48 SGSGSSAAIE
-58 AAMQPGEGASSSFVN
+58 AAMQPGEGASSSSVN
-73 AAPQAG
+73 TASEAKEKAA
-79 GKATASSAESTSGVE
+79 TSSAESASGVE
-94 GQNLPGSDPAKSS
+94 GQDSPGSAPAKSS

-119 GSASVGEG
+119 SSAPVGEG
-127 TASAAAPATG
+127 AAS
-137 SGPSA
+137 
-142 TTTAPEGGTSPDA
+142 A
-155 ATPATGNAPD
+155 ATPATGSAP
-165 PAASAAVTSGGLT
+165 PAVS
-178 LAAVPAAE
+178 AAE
-186 GAAAPAAGVVA
+186 GAAAPTAGVVA

-302 DGTGTASNTHA
+302 DGTGTASGTHA
-313 IYFTSNNKLNVTNG
+313 IYFTSNNKLNVANG

-350 LNVTGGSKVVLDHNR
+350 LNVTGGSEVVLDHNR

-377 ASELTVIN
+377 ASELTVIS
-385 NRGNGSNGSHFNIA
+385 NRGNGSNGSHFDIA

-425 VTCTGNGMYGITV
+425 VTCTGNGLYGITV
-438 GNSLNVDGTS
+438 SNSLNVDGAS

-473 RENLIAKGAVVEIN
+473 KENFIAKGAVVEIN

-499 LLIEEGVDLSILQN
+499 LFIEDGVDLSILQN

-528 SLTLPSGAKIY
+528 SLTLPSGAKIH
-539 NNIAAKAGDD
+539 NNTAAKAGDD
-549 IFSLGKIVVPA
+549 VYSLGKIVVPA
-560 TGKWILDQ
+560 TGEWILDQ

-573 GDHSIAGWFEDGLGS
+573 GDHAITGWFEDGLGS

-623 HGIEVDLGE
+623 HGIEVDPGE

-642 SEDPGKAEGSSGVET
+642 SEDPGKAEGSSSVET

-668 GSVKSVSPKT
+668 GSAKSVSPKT

>member
-1 MKKYP
+1 MKKYS

-58 AAMQPGEGASSSFVN
+58 AAMQPGEGASSSSVN
-73 AAPQAG
+73 AAPQAE
-79 GKATASSAESTSGVE
+79 GKAAASSAESASGVE
-94 GQNLPGSDPAKSS
+94 GQNLPESDPAKSS

-142 TTTAPEGGTSPDA
+142 TTVAPEGGTSPDV
-155 ATPATGNAPD
+155 ATTATGPD
-165 PAASAAVTSGGLT
+165 PAASAAVASGGLT
-178 LAAVPAAE
+178 PAAVPAAE
-186 GAAAPAAGVVA
+186 GAAAPTAGVVA

-224 NATTQGISMKGDLT
+224 NATTQGINMKGDLT

-302 DGTGTASNTHA
+302 DGTGTASGTHA
-313 IYFTSNNKLNVTNG
+313 VYFTSNNKLNVTNG

-385 NRGNGSNGSHFNIA
+385 NRGNGSNGSHFDIA
-399 NGSEVSFKDNGSHG
+399 NGSEVSFKDNGYHG

-473 RENLIAKGAVVEIN
+473 RENFIAKGAVVEIN

-528 SLTLPSGAKIY
+528 SLTLPSGVKIY
-539 NNIAAKAGDD
+539 NNTAAKAGDD

-573 GDHSIAGWFEDGLGS
+573 GDHSITGWFEDGLGS

-602 ANYIIGIEEGNFEIP
+602 ANYIIPIEEGAFEIP

-623 HGIEVDLGE
+623 HGIEVDPGE
-632 GEEPASPDGG
+632 GDEPVGPDGG
-642 SEDPGKAEGSSGVET
+642 SEDPGRAEGSSSVET

-688 AAMSVVAAISAAFA
+688 AAMSVVAAISAAFD

>member
-1 MKKYP
+1 MKKYS

-58 AAMQPGEGASSSFVN
+58 AAMQPGKGASSSSVN
-73 AAPQAG
+73 AASQAE
-79 GKATASSAESTSGVE
+79 GKAAASSAESASGVE
-94 GQNLPGSDPAKSS
+94 SQNLPGSAPAKSS

-127 TASAAAPATG
+127 TASAAVPATG

-155 ATPATGNAPD
+155 ATSATGSATD
-165 PAASAAVTSGGLT
+165 PAAAASS
-178 LAAVPAAE
+178 AE

-224 NATTQGISMKGDLT
+224 NATTQGVNMKGDLT

-263 DAIVSMMGIGSTPY
+263 DATVSMMGIGSTPY

-302 DGTGTASNTHA
+302 DGTGTASGTHA

-385 NRGNGSNGSHFNIA
+385 NRGNGSNGSHFDIA

-473 RENLIAKGAVVEIN
+473 RENFIAKGAVVEIS

-499 LLIEEGVDLSILQN
+499 LFIEEGVDLSILQN

-539 NNIAAKAGDD
+539 NNTAAKAGDD
-549 IFSLGKIVVPA
+549 IYSLGKIVVPA

-573 GDHSIAGWFEDGLGS
+573 GDHSITGWFEDGLGS

-602 ANYIIGIEEGNFEIP
+602 ANYMIGIEEGNFETP

-623 HGIEVDLGE
+623 HGIEVDPGE
-632 GEEPASPDGG
+632 GDEPASPDGG
-642 SEDPGKAEGSSGVET
+642 SEDPGKAEGSSSVET

>member
-6 SEAYSSNS
+6 SEACSSNS
-14 RTLHRYVVVA
+14 RALRRYVVVA

-48 SGSDSPAAIE
+48 SGSDSSAAIE
-58 AAMQPGEGASSSFVN
+58 AAMQPGEGASSSSVN
-73 AAPQAG
+73 TAPQEE
-79 GKATASSAESTSGVE
+79 GKAAANPAESTSGVE
-94 GQNLPGSDPAKSS
+94 GQNPPESAPAKSS

-119 GSASVGEG
+119 GSAAAGEG
-127 TASAAAPATG
+127 TASAAVPATG
-137 SGPSA
+137 S
-142 TTTAPEGGTSPDA
+142 
-155 ATPATGNAPD
+155 APD
-165 PAASAAVTSGGLT
+165 SAASAAEGV
-178 LAAVPAAE
+178 AASTT
-186 GAAAPAAGVVA
+186 GVVA

-224 NATTQGISMKGDLT
+224 NATTQGINMKGDLT

-350 LNVTGGSKVVLDHNR
+350 LNVTDGSKVVLDHNR

-377 ASELTVIN
+377 ASELTVTN
-385 NRGNGSNGSHFNIA
+385 NRANGSNGSHFDIA
-399 NGSEVSFKDNGSHG
+399 NGSEVSFKDNGYHG

-425 VTCTGNGMYGITV
+425 VTCTGDGMYGITV

-458 ASASSGGGLRITKNA
+458 ASASSGGGLRITKSA
-473 RENLIAKGAVVEIN
+473 RENFIAKGAVVEIN

-528 SLTLPSGAKIY
+528 SLTLPSGPKIH
-539 NNIAAKAGDD
+539 NNTAAKAGDD

-573 GDHSIAGWFEDGLGS
+573 GDHSITGWFEDGLGS

-602 ANYIIGIEEGNFEIP
+602 ANYMIGIEEGSFETP

-623 HGIEVDLGE
+623 HGVEVDPGE
-632 GEEPASPDGG
+632 GDEPAAPDDG
-642 SEDPGKAEGSSGVET
+642 SEDSGKAEGSSSVET

-662 AEVVAP
+662 AEVAAP
-668 GSVKSVSPKT
+668 GSVKSVSSKT

>member
-14 RTLHRYVVVA
+14 RALRRYVVVA

-48 SGSDSPAAIE
+48 SGSDSSAAIE
-58 AAMQPGEGASSSFVN
+58 AAMQPGEGASSSSVN
-73 AAPQAG
+73 TAPQEE
-79 GKATASSAESTSGVE
+79 GKAAANPAESTSGVE
-94 GQNLPGSDPAKSS
+94 GQNPPESAPAKSS

-119 GSASVGEG
+119 GSAAAGEG
-127 TASAAAPATG
+127 TASAAVPATG
-137 SGPSA
+137 S
-142 TTTAPEGGTSPDA
+142 
-155 ATPATGNAPD
+155 APD
-165 PAASAAVTSGGLT
+165 SAASAAEGV
-178 LAAVPAAE
+178 AASTT
-186 GAAAPAAGVVA
+186 GVVA

-385 NRGNGSNGSHFNIA
+385 NRGNGSNGSHFDIA

-425 VTCTGNGMYGITV
+425 VACTGNGMYGITV

-458 ASASSGGGLRITKNA
+458 ASVSSGGGLRITKNA
-473 RENLIAKGAVVEIN
+473 RENFIAKGAVVEIN

-499 LLIEEGVDLSILQN
+499 LLI
-513 YEKGNGGGIYNGATG
+513 
-528 SLTLPSGAKIY
+528 
-539 NNIAAKAGDD
+539 
-549 IFSLGKIVVPA
+549 
-560 TGKWILDQ
+560 
-568 NHDGV
+568 
-573 GDHSIAGWFEDGLGS
+573 
-588 DNPQRWQAHAEDED
+588 
-602 ANYIIGIEEGNFEIP
+602 
-617 LALKAA
+617 
-623 HGIEVDLGE
+623 
-632 GEEPASPDGG
+632 
-642 SEDPGKAEGSSGVET
+642 
-657 VSAEK
+657 
-662 AEVVAP
+662 
-668 GSVKSVSPKT
+668 
-678 GDSAGFGLAA
+678 
-688 AAMSVVAAISAAFA
+688 
-702 ALRRRE
+702 
-708 D
+708 

>member
-6 SEAYSSNS
+6 SEACSSNS

-48 SGSDSPAAIE
+48 SGSSAPAAIE
-58 AAMQPGEGASSSFVN
+58 TAMQPGEGTSSSSAN
-73 AAPQAG
+73 IAPQAE
-79 GKATASSAESTSGVE
+79 GKAATSSAESTSGVE
-94 GQNLPGSDPAKSS
+94 GQDSPGSAPAKSS

-119 GSASVGEG
+119 SSAPVGEG
-127 TASAAAPATG
+127 AAS
-137 SGPSA
+137 
-142 TTTAPEGGTSPDA
+142 A
-155 ATPATGNAPD
+155 ATPATGSATD
-165 PAASAAVTSGGLT
+165 PAASAAVTSGGST
-178 LAAVPAAE
+178 LAAVSATE
-186 GAAAPAAGVVA
+186 GAAAPTAGVVA

-289 DGSLTLDNTAMSL
+289 DGSLTLDNTAMNL
-302 DGTGTASNTHA
+302 DGTGTASGTHA

-385 NRGNGSNGSHFNIA
+385 NRGNGSNGSHFDIA

-425 VTCTGNGMYGITV
+425 VTCAGNGMYGITV
-438 GNSLNVDGTS
+438 GNSLNVDGAS

-473 RENLIAKGAVVEIN
+473 RENFIAKGAVVEIN

-528 SLTLPSGAKIY
+528 SLTLPSGAKLH
-539 NNIAAKAGDD
+539 NNTAAKAGDD

-560 TGKWILDQ
+560 TGEWVLDQ

-573 GDHSIAGWFEDGLGS
+573 GDHSITGWFEDGFGS

-602 ANYIIGIEEGNFEIP
+602 ANYMIGIEEGSFETP

-623 HGIEVDLGE
+623 HGVEVDPGE
-632 GEEPASPDGG
+632 GDEPAAPDDG
-642 SEDPGKAEGSSGVET
+642 SEDSGKAEGSSSVET

-662 AEVVAP
+662 AEVAAP

>member
-6 SEAYSSNS
+6 SEACSSNS
-14 RTLHRYVVVA
+14 RTLRRYVVVA

-35 PGAVSTAYADELA
+35 PGAVSTAYANELA

-58 AAMQPGEGASSSFVN
+58 AAMQPGEGASSSSVN
-73 AAPQAG
+73 AASQAE
-79 GKATASSAESTSGVE
+79 GKAAASSAESASGVE
-94 GQNLPGSDPAKSS
+94 GQNLPGSAPAKSS

-155 ATPATGNAPD
+155 ATSATGSATD
-165 PAASAAVTSGGLT
+165 PAAAASS
-178 LAAVPAAE
+178 AE

-277 AEWKWMAICASK
+277 VEWKWMAICASK

-302 DGTGTASNTHA
+302 DGTGTASGTHA

-327 STLVVSNYPQDA
+327 STLAVSNYPQDA

-377 ASELTVIN
+377 ASELTVTN
-385 NRGNGSNGSHFNIA
+385 NRANGSNGSHFDIA
-399 NGSEVSFKDNGSHG
+399 NGSEVSFKNNGYHG

-458 ASASSGGGLRITKNA
+458 ASVSSGGGLRITKNA
-473 RENLIAKGAVVEIN
+473 RENFIAKGAVVEIN

-539 NNIAAKAGDD
+539 NNTAAKAGDD

-573 GDHSIAGWFEDGLGS
+573 GDHSITGWFEDGLGS
-588 DNPQRWQAHAEDED
+588 DSPQRWQAHAEDED

-623 HGIEVDLGE
+623 HGIEVDPGE
-632 GEEPASPDGG
+632 GEEPAGPDDG

>member
-6 SEAYSSNS
+6 SEACSSNS
-14 RTLHRYVVVA
+14 RTLRRYVVVA

-58 AAMQPGEGASSSFVN
+58 AAMQPGEGASSSSVN
-73 AAPQAG
+73 AASQAE
-79 GKATASSAESTSGVE
+79 GKAAASSAESASGVE
-94 GQNLPGSDPAKSS
+94 SQNLPGSAPAKSS

-137 SGPSA
+137 SGSSA
-142 TTTAPEGGTSPDA
+142 TTAAPEGGTSPDA
-155 ATPATGNAPD
+155 ATSATGSATD
-165 PAASAAVTSGGLT
+165 PAAAD
-178 LAAVPAAE
+178 PAAE

-302 DGTGTASNTHA
+302 DGTGTASGTHA

-327 STLVVSNYPQDA
+327 STLAVSNYPQDA

-385 NRGNGSNGSHFNIA
+385 NRGNGSNGSHFDIA

-473 RENLIAKGAVVEIN
+473 GENFIAKGAVVEIN

-539 NNIAAKAGDD
+539 NNTAAKAGDD

-573 GDHSIAGWFEDGLGS
+573 GDHSITGWFEDGLGS

-623 HGIEVDLGE
+623 HGIEVDPGE
-632 GEEPASPDGG
+632 GEEPASPDGA
-642 SEDPGKAEGSSGVET
+642 SEDPGQADGSSSVET

>member
-6 SEAYSSNS
+6 SEACSSNS
-14 RTLHRYVVVA
+14 RTLRRYVVVA

-48 SGSDSPAAIE
+48 SGSGSSAAIE
-58 AAMQPGEGASSSFVN
+58 AAIQPGEGASFSSVN
-73 AAPQAG
+73 AAPQAE
-79 GKATASSAESTSGVE
+79 GKAATSSAESTFGVE
-94 GQNLPGSDPAKSS
+94 GQNPPESAPAKSS

-119 GSASVGEG
+119 SSAPVGEG
-127 TASAAAPATG
+127 AAS
-137 SGPSA
+137 
-142 TTTAPEGGTSPDA
+142 A
-155 ATPATGNAPD
+155 ATPATGSATD
-165 PAASAAVTSGGLT
+165 PAASAAVTSGGST
-178 LAAVPAAE
+178 LSVSATE
-186 GAAAPAAGVVA
+186 GAAAPTAGVVA

-289 DGSLTLDNTAMSL
+289 DGSLTLDNTAMNL
-302 DGTGTASNTHA
+302 DGTGTASGTHA

-385 NRGNGSNGSHFNIA
+385 NRGNGSNGSHFDIA

-473 RENLIAKGAVVEIN
+473 RENFIAKGAVVEIN

-499 LLIEEGVDLSILQN
+499 LFIEEGVDLSILQN

-528 SLTLPSGAKIY
+528 SLTLPSGAKIH
-539 NNIAAKAGDD
+539 NNTAAKAGDD

-560 TGKWILDQ
+560 TGEWILDQ

-573 GDHSIAGWFEDGLGS
+573 GDHSITGWFEDGLGS

-623 HGIEVDLGE
+623 HGIEVDPGE
-632 GEEPASPDGG
+632 GEEPAGPDGG
-642 SEDPGKAEGSSGVET
+642 SEDPGKAEGSSSVET

>member
-58 AAMQPGEGASSSFVN
+58 AAMQPGEGASSSSVN
-73 AAPQAG
+73 AASQAE
-79 GKATASSAESTSGVE
+79 GKAAASSAESASGVE
-94 GQNLPGSDPAKSS
+94 GQNLPESDPAKSS

-155 ATPATGNAPD
+155 ATSATGSATD
-165 PAASAAVTSGGLT
+165 PAAAA
-178 LAAVPAAE
+178 PAAE

-224 NATTQGISMKGDLT
+224 NAITQGISMKGDLT

-302 DGTGTASNTHA
+302 DGAGTASNTHA

-350 LNVTGGSKVVLDHNR
+350 LNVAGGSKVVLDHNR

-385 NRGNGSNGSHFNIA
+385 NRGNGSNGSHFDIA

-448 TLKANGNKTK
+448 TLKASGNKTK

-473 RENLIAKGAVVEIN
+473 KENFIAKGAVVEIN

-499 LLIEEGVDLSILQN
+499 LFIEDGVDLSILQN

-528 SLTLPSGAKIY
+528 SLTLPSGAKIH
-539 NNIAAKAGDD
+539 NNTAAKAGDD
-549 IFSLGKIVVPA
+549 IYSLGKIVVPA
-560 TGKWILDQ
+560 TGEWILDQ

-573 GDHSIAGWFEDGLGS
+573 GDHAITGWFEDGLGS
-588 DNPQRWQAHAEDED
+588 DNPQRWQAHAEDEG
-602 ANYIIGIEEGNFEIP
+602 ANYIIGIEEGNFETP

-623 HGIEVDLGE
+623 HGIEVDPGE

-642 SEDPGKAEGSSGVET
+642 SEDPGKAEGSSSVEA

>member
-6 SEAYSSNS
+6 SEACSSNS

-58 AAMQPGEGASSSFVN
+58 AAMQPGEGASSSSVN
-73 AAPQAG
+73 AASQAE
-79 GKATASSAESTSGVE
+79 GKAAASSAESTSGVE
-94 GQNLPGSDPAKSS
+94 SQNLPGSAPAKSS
-107 ASEASAPGAGES
+107 ASEASAPGTGES

-127 TASAAAPATG
+127 AASAAAPATG

-155 ATPATGNAPD
+155 ATSATGSATD
-165 PAASAAVTSGGLT
+165 PAAAASS
-178 LAAVPAAE
+178 AE

-217 DTIVLVA
+217 DTIVLVT

-377 ASELTVIN
+377 ASELTVTN
-385 NRGNGSNGSHFNIA
+385 NRANGSNGSHFDIA
-399 NGSEVSFKDNGSHG
+399 NGSEVSFKDNGYHG

-473 RENLIAKGAVVEIN
+473 RESFIAKGAVVEIN

-539 NNIAAKAGDD
+539 NNTAAKAGDD

-573 GDHSIAGWFEDGLGS
+573 GDHSITSWFEDGLGS

-623 HGIEVDLGE
+623 HGIEVDPGE

-642 SEDPGKAEGSSGVET
+642 SEDPGKAEGSSSVET

>member
-6 SEAYSSNS
+6 SEACSSNS
-14 RTLHRYVVVA
+14 RTLRRYVVVA

-58 AAMQPGEGASSSFVN
+58 AAMQPGEGASSSSAN
-73 AAPQAG
+73 AASQAE
-79 GKATASSAESTSGVE
+79 GKAAASSAESASGVE
-94 GQNLPGSDPAKSS
+94 GQDSPGSAPAKSS

-155 ATPATGNAPD
+155 ATSATGSATD
-165 PAASAAVTSGGLT
+165 PAAAASS
-178 LAAVPAAE
+178 AE

-197 KIGEQSYAT
+197 KIGEQPYAT

-224 NATTQGISMKGDLT
+224 NATTQGINMKGDLT

-377 ASELTVIN
+377 ASELTVTN
-385 NRGNGSNGSHFNIA
+385 NRTNGSNGSHFDIA

-448 TLKANGNKTK
+448 TLKANGNKTE

-473 RENLIAKGAVVEIN
+473 RENFIAKGAVVEIS

-513 YEKGNGGGIYNGATG
+513 YEKGKGGGIYNGATG

-539 NNIAAKAGDD
+539 NNTAAKAGDD

-573 GDHSIAGWFEDGLGS
+573 GDHSITGWFEDGLGS

-623 HGIEVDLGE
+623 HGIEVDPGE
-632 GEEPASPDGG
+632 GEEPASPDGA
-642 SEDPGKAEGSSGVET
+642 SEGPGKAEGSSSVET

>member
-6 SEAYSSNS
+6 SEACSSNS
-14 RTLHRYVVVA
+14 RTLRRYVVVA

-48 SGSDSPAAIE
+48 SGSDSLAAIE
-58 AAMQPGEGASSSFVN
+58 AAMQPGEGASSSSVN
-73 AAPQAG
+73 AASQAE
-79 GKATASSAESTSGVE
+79 GKAAASSAESASGVE
-94 GQNLPGSDPAKSS
+94 SQNLPGSAPAKSS

-127 TASAAAPATG
+127 AASAAAPATG

-155 ATPATGNAPD
+155 ATSATGSATD
-165 PAASAAVTSGGLT
+165 PAAAASSV
-178 LAAVPAAE
+178 E

-372 FVKVD
+372 
-377 ASELTVIN
+377 
-385 NRGNGSNGSHFNIA
+385 
-399 NGSEVSFKDNGSHG
+399 
-413 LSAGKLFVKGST
+413 
-425 VTCTGNGMYGITV
+425 
-438 GNSLNVDGTS
+438 
-448 TLKANGNKTK
+448 
-458 ASASSGGGLRITKNA
+458 
-473 RENLIAKGAVVEIN
+473 
-487 NNGGNGLENYAD
+487 
-499 LLIEEGVDLSILQN
+499 
-513 YEKGNGGGIYNGATG
+513 
-528 SLTLPSGAKIY
+528 
-539 NNIAAKAGDD
+539 
-549 IFSLGKIVVPA
+549 
-560 TGKWILDQ
+560 LD
-568 NHDGV
+568 
-573 GDHSIAGWFEDGLGS
+573 
-588 DNPQRWQAHAEDED
+588 R
-602 ANYIIGIEEGNFEIP
+602 
-617 LALKAA
+617 
-623 HGIEVDLGE
+623 
-632 GEEPASPDGG
+632 
-642 SEDPGKAEGSSGVET
+642 
-657 VSAEK
+657 
-662 AEVVAP
+662 
-668 GSVKSVSPKT
+668 KSV
-678 GDSAGFGLAA
+678 
-688 AAMSVVAAISAAFA
+688 V
-702 ALRRRE
+702 
-708 D
+708 

>member
-6 SEAYSSNS
+6 SEACSSNS
-14 RTLHRYVVVA
+14 RTLRRYVVVA

-35 PGAVSTAYADELA
+35 PGAVSTAYADEPA
-48 SGSDSPAAIE
+48 SGSGSSVAIE
-58 AAMQPGEGASSSFVN
+58 AAMQPGEGASASSVN
-73 AAPQAG
+73 TASQAE
-79 GKATASSAESTSGVE
+79 GKAATSSAESTSGVE
-94 GQNLPGSDPAKSS
+94 GQDSPGSAPAKSS

-119 GSASVGEG
+119 SSAPVGEG
-127 TASAAAPATG
+127 AAS
-137 SGPSA
+137 
-142 TTTAPEGGTSPDA
+142 A
-155 ATPATGNAPD
+155 ATPATGSATD
-165 PAASAAVTSGGLT
+165 PAVS
-178 LAAVPAAE
+178 AAE
-186 GAAAPAAGVVA
+186 GAAAPTAGVVA

-217 DTIVLVA
+217 DTIVLVT

-377 ASELTVIN
+377 ASELTVTN
-385 NRGNGSNGSHFNIA
+385 NRANGSNGSHFDIA
-399 NGSEVSFKDNGSHG
+399 NGSEVSFKDNGYHG

-458 ASASSGGGLRITKNA
+458 ASVSSGGGLRITKNA
-473 RENLIAKGAVVEIN
+473 RENFIAKGAVVEIN

-573 GDHSIAGWFEDGLGS
+573 GDHSITGWFEDGLGS

-623 HGIEVDLGE
+623 HGIEVDPGE

-642 SEDPGKAEGSSGVET
+642 SEDPGKAEGSSSVET

>member
-1 MKKYP
+1 
-6 SEAYSSNS
+6 
-14 RTLHRYVVVA
+14 
-24 GLVLSVGLTIA
+24 
-35 PGAVSTAYADELA
+35 
-48 SGSDSPAAIE
+48 
-58 AAMQPGEGASSSFVN
+58 
-73 AAPQAG
+73 
-79 GKATASSAESTSGVE
+79 
-94 GQNLPGSDPAKSS
+94 
-107 ASEASAPGAGES
+107 
-119 GSASVGEG
+119 
-127 TASAAAPATG
+127 
-137 SGPSA
+137 
-142 TTTAPEGGTSPDA
+142 
-155 ATPATGNAPD
+155 
-165 PAASAAVTSGGLT
+165 
-178 LAAVPAAE
+178 
-186 GAAAPAAGVVA
+186 
-197 KIGEQSYAT
+197 
-206 LDEAIAAAKSG
+206 
-217 DTIVLVA
+217 
-224 NATTQGISMKGDLT
+224 
-238 INGAGNT
+238 
-245 ITFEKDGIAIF
+245 
-256 GHALTFK
+256 
-263 DAIVSMMGIGSTPY
+263 
-277 AEWKWMAICASK
+277 MAICASK
-289 DGSLTLDNTAMSL
+289 DGSLTLDNTAMNL
-302 DGTGTASNTHA
+302 DGTGTASGTHA

-385 NRGNGSNGSHFNIA
+385 NRGNGSNGSHFDIA

-473 RENLIAKGAVVEIN
+473 RENFIAKGAVVEIN

-499 LLIEEGVDLSILQN
+499 LFIEEGVDLSILQN

-528 SLTLPSGAKIY
+528 SLTLPSGAKIH
-539 NNIAAKAGDD
+539 NNTAAKAGDD

-560 TGKWILDQ
+560 TGEWILDQ
-568 NHDGV
+568 NHDGA
-573 GDHSIAGWFEDGLGS
+573 GDHSITGWFEDGLGS

-602 ANYIIGIEEGNFEIP
+602 ANYMIGIEEGSFETP

-623 HGIEVDLGE
+623 HGVEVDPGE
-632 GEEPASPDGG
+632 GDEPAVPDDG
-642 SEDPGKAEGSSGVET
+642 SEDPGKAEGSSSVET

-662 AEVVAP
+662 AEVVAS

-688 AAMSVVAAISAAFA
+688 AAMSVIAAISAAFA

>member
-14 RTLHRYVVVA
+14 RTLRRYVVVA

-35 PGAVSTAYADELA
+35 PGAVSTAYADDLA
-48 SGSDSPAAIE
+48 SGSGAPAAIE
-58 AAMQPGEGASSSFVN
+58 AAVQPGEGASSSSAN
-73 AAPQAG
+73 AAPQAE
-79 GKATASSAESTSGVE
+79 GKAATSSAESASSVE
-94 GQNLPGSDPAKSS
+94 TQNPPGPAPAKSS
-107 ASEASAPGAGES
+107 ASEASAPGVGES
-119 GSASVGEG
+119 GSAPVGEG
-127 TASAAAPATG
+127 AASATAPAAG

-142 TTTAPEGGTSPDA
+142 TTAAPEGGTSSGA
-155 ATPATGNAPD
+155 ATPATGSVPD
-165 PAASAAVTSGGLT
+165 PAASAAAASSGLT
-178 LAAVPAAE
+178 LAA
-186 GAAAPAAGVVA
+186 APAAA
-197 KIGEQSYAT
+197 KP
-206 LDEAIAAAKSG
+206 G

-224 NATTQGISMKGDLT
+224 NATSQGISMKGDLV

-256 GHALTFK
+256 NHALTFK

-277 AEWKWMAICASK
+277 AEWKWMAICANK
-289 DGSLTLDNTAMSL
+289 DGSLTLDNTTMTL
-302 DGTGTASNTHA
+302 DGTGTASGTHA

-385 NRGNGSNGSHFNIA
+385 NRGNGSNGSHFDIA

-425 VTCTGNGMYGITV
+425 VTCTGNGLYGITV
-438 GNSLNVDGTS
+438 SNSLNVDGAS

-473 RENLIAKGAVVEIN
+473 KENFIAKGAVVEIN

-499 LLIEEGVDLSILQN
+499 LFIEDGVDLSILQN

-528 SLTLPSGAKIY
+528 SLTLPSGAKIH
-539 NNIAAKAGDD
+539 NNTAAKAGDD
-549 IFSLGKIVVPA
+549 IYSLGKIVVPA
-560 TGKWILDQ
+560 TGEWILDQ

-573 GDHSIAGWFEDGLGS
+573 GDHAITGWFEDGLGS

-602 ANYIIGIEEGNFEIP
+602 ANYMIEIEEGSFEIP
-617 LALKAA
+617 LALKAT
-623 HGIEVDLGE
+623 HGIQVDPEEGDVPVGPGE
-632 GEEPASPDGG
+632 
-642 SEDPGKAEGSSGVET
+642 SEDPGKAEDPGSVKT

-662 AEVVAP
+662 AEVVAT
-668 GSVKSVSPKT
+668 SSAKSVSPKT
-678 GDSAGFGLAA
+678 GDSAGFSLAA
-688 AAMSVVAAISAAFA
+688 AAMSVLAAISAAFA

>member
-6 SEAYSSNS
+6 SEACSSNS
-14 RTLHRYVVVA
+14 RTLRRYVVVA

-35 PGAVSTAYADELA
+35 PGAVSTAYADEPA
-48 SGSDSPAAIE
+48 SGSGSSVAIE
-58 AAMQPGEGASSSFVN
+58 AAMQPGEGASASSVN
-73 AAPQAG
+73 TASQAE
-79 GKATASSAESTSGVE
+79 GKAATSSAESTSGVE
-94 GQNLPGSDPAKSS
+94 GQDSPGSAPAKSS

-119 GSASVGEG
+119 SSAPVGEG
-127 TASAAAPATG
+127 AAS
-137 SGPSA
+137 
-142 TTTAPEGGTSPDA
+142 A
-155 ATPATGNAPD
+155 ATPATGSAP
-165 PAASAAVTSGGLT
+165 PAVS
-178 LAAVPAAE
+178 AAE
-186 GAAAPAAGVVA
+186 GAAAPTAGVVA

-385 NRGNGSNGSHFNIA
+385 NRGNGSNGSHFDIA

-425 VTCTGNGMYGITV
+425 VACTGNGMYGITV

-473 RENLIAKGAVVEIN
+473 RENFIAKGAVVEIN

-539 NNIAAKAGDD
+539 NNTAAKAGDD

-573 GDHSIAGWFEDGLGS
+573 GDHSITGWFEDGLGS

-623 HGIEVDLGE
+623 HGIEVDPGE
-632 GEEPASPDGG
+632 GEEPAGPDGG
-642 SEDPGKAEGSSGVET
+642 SEDPGKAEGSSSVET